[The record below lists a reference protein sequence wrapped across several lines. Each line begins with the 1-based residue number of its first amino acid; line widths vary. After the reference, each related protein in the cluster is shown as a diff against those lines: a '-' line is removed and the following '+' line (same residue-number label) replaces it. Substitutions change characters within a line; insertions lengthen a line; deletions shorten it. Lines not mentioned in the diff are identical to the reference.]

1 MFLGIGNFGVPG
13 SKQGGDL
20 SSDVEVSSQLAEVLS
35 KLMWV
40 GQHVRWRKTDSA
52 SGRDS
57 STVFERE
64 DSSRRSGI

>member
-1 MFLGIGNFGVPG
+1 MFLGIGNFGVTG

-40 GQHVRWRKTDSA
+40 GRHVRWRKTDPA

-64 DSSRRSGI
+64 DLSRRSGI